1 MGFLTLPQG
10 CARAWAEPPP
20 SLWTAAK
27 VPQHPAGSC
36 FSRDCRMLIGF
47 SARVPGAQPE
57 PGKPPGPGPRPGSEP
72 RQPTPSSTGWDPRG
86 FPSNR
91 VPRRARGGTL
101 AAFRP
106 TRAPAQGWQAV
117 VAEDPARGGGEGERA
132 AGSFPSLPRR
142 RPVKGQWSCAKPSRV
157 QSGSASEAP
166 AWRGCGVRRRL
177 SLRVRDN
184 PHGNVQLAGRGACS
198 LIFPDLCSSPAPSWP
213 WVGGRSF

>member
-1 MGFLTLPQG
+1 MGSLTLPQG

-36 FSRDCRMLIGF
+36 FRWDCRTLIGF
-47 SARVPGAQPE
+47 SAGVPGAQPE
-57 PGKPPGPGPRPGSEP
+57 PGKPPGAGRGRGGAGAGPGSEP

-106 TRAPAQGWQAV
+106 SWAPGQRRAGRPPSRRTRRGAEVKVSVQPA
-117 VAEDPARGGGEGERA
+117 
-132 AGSFPSLPRR
+132 PSLPSHGSERSR
-142 RPVKGQWSCAKPSRV
+142 GSGAAPSRAGCSRAAP
-157 QSGSASEAP
+157 QKLRSGAGVASA
-166 AWRGCGVRRRL
+166 GV
-177 SLRVRDN
+177 S
-184 PHGNVQLAGRGACS
+184 PFGSGISPIAT
-198 LIFPDLCSSPAPSWP
+198 SS
-213 WVGGRSF
+213 